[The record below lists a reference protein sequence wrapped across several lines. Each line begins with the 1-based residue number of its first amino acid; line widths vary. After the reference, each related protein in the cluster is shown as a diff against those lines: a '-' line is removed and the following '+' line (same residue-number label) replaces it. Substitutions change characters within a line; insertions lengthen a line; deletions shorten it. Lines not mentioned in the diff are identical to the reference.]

1 MATKSVITK
10 IRRKKM
16 AEASHTT
23 GTVAKITHIALG
35 SGGVNADGIL
45 HQPRLQ
51 IHPMSTPSSLR
62 KMSLLVHS
70 SVRWHS
76 LMRMEMWWRSLI
88 SLQKVRMRQR

>member
-35 SGGVNADGIL
+35 SGGVCSIEERGGQKALYFINQDFRYIL
-45 HQPRLQ
+45 
-51 IHPMSTPSSLR
+51 
-62 KMSLLVHS
+62 
-70 SVRWHS
+70 
-76 LMRMEMWWRSLI
+76 
-88 SLQKVRMRQR
+88 

>member
-35 SGGVNADGIL
+35 SGAV
-45 HQPRLQ
+45 
-51 IHPMSTPSSLR
+51 S
-62 KMSLLVHS
+62 
-70 SVRWHS
+70 
-76 LMRMEMWWRSLI
+76 MRM
-88 SLQKVRMRQR
+88 VP